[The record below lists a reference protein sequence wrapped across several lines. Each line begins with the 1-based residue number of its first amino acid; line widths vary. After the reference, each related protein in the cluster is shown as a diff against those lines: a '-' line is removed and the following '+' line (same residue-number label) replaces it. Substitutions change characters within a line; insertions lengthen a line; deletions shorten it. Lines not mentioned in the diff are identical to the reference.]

1 VEFKSSP
8 QTIYS
13 KKRISD
19 IMAYGQTFEM
29 EDTIDGLDLVYD
41 STKNLIMLTDSDKVG
56 QDIVFLFKTQVGEDM
71 FNTSFGTNISVILNA
86 KSPDIVIETVIRE
99 ALIKYRYFRMIK
111 NIKIIDKD
119 YINRTMR
126 VEVSAVFG
134 EENIVFTVVF

>member
-1 VEFKSSP
+1 
-8 QTIYS
+8 
-13 KKRISD
+13 
-19 IMAYGQTFEM
+19 MAYGQTFEM